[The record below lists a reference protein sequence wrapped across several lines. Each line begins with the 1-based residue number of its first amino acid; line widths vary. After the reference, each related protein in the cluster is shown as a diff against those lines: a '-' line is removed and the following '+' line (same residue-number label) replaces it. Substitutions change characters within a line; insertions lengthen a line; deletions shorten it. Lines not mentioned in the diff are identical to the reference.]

1 MQRVTLIGSHLTPT
15 HSNISISAKTSDKM
29 AETKSGIHLYTA
41 QTPNGIKVSMLL
53 EELGLPYKVTAIE
66 LSQNTQKV
74 RQDEDFCMKCPRH
87 QAVGLTAVPKGT
99 VVSRDQS

>member
-1 MQRVTLIGSHLTPT
+1 MQRVTLLGSHLTPT
-15 HSNISISAKTSDKM
+15 HSSTSHSTNTTDKM
-29 AETKSGIHLYTA
+29 AEAKPDIHLYTA

-74 RQDEDFCMKCPRH
+74 RHTMTP
-87 QAVGLTAVPKGT
+87 V
-99 VVSRDQS
+99 